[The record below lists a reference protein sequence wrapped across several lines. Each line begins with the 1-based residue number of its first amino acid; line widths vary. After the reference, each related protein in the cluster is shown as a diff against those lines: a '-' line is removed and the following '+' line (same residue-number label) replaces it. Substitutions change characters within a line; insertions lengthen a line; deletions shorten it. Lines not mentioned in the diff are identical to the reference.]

1 MNEMPEAWF
10 MFCQAVETTWL
21 HRTMSSTNWYFPA
34 VETFHHIG
42 MVLLVGS
49 ISLFDLR
56 LLGVAMKGQSVSRLA
71 DRLLPTTWTGF
82 AVMLVTGTL
91 LFVTSPLSGQQY
103 CPNATF
109 RLKLILIGLA
119 GLNMAV
125 FHFTVYRR
133 VGEWDKAHSTPL
145 GAKLVGSLSVI
156 LWAGVVAAGRWI
168 GFS

>member
-1 MNEMPEAWF
+1 MNGMPETWY
-10 MFCQAVETTWL
+10 MFCQAVETTSL
-21 HRTMSSTNWYFPA
+21 HRVMSSTNWYFPV
-34 VETFHHIG
+34 VETFHHLG

-49 ISLFDLR
+49 VTLFDLR

-71 DRLLPTTWTGF
+71 DRLLPATWSGF
-82 AVMLVTGTL
+82 ALMLVTGTL
-91 LFVTSPLSGQQY
+91 LFVTSPLSGQVY
-103 CPNATF
+103 CPNSTF
-109 RLKLILIGLA
+109 QLKLVLIGLA

-133 VGEWDKAHSTPL
+133 VGEWDKAESTPL

-156 LWAGVVAAGRWI
+156 LWAGVVMAGRWI

>member
-1 MNEMPEAWF
+1 MNGMPEPWF
-10 MFCQAVETTWL
+10 LFCQAVETTAL
-21 HRTMSSTNWYFPA
+21 HRFMSGTSWYFPA

-56 LLGVAMKGQSVSRLA
+56 LLGVAMKGQSVSRIA
-71 DRLLPTTWTGF
+71 DRLLPATWAGF
-82 AVMLVTGTL
+82 ALMVLTGTL
-91 LFVTSPLSGQQY
+91 MFATSPLSGQVY
-103 CPNATF
+103 CPNKTF
-109 RLKLILIGLA
+109 QLKLVLIGLA
-119 GLNMAV
+119 GLNMGV

-133 VGEWDKAHSTPL
+133 VGDWDKAESTPF
-145 GAKLVGSLSVI
+145 GAKLVGSFSVL